1 LNTVF
6 FQFASSSI
14 HFVTSLE
21 ILQQESLAGNKNFYC
36 CWGNKTSYPG
46 RMSRNFETING
57 RIPNKIK
64 KLILKAD
71 NQISVQEDVIFD
83 QIWVEKTLPI
93 FLSQIKTFT
102 DLGDLKKLEF
112 QEIFP
117 GAALAN
123 EITSVTKSRDFDFV
137 KNLSLIEILLRSYL
151 QIYSAVLI
159 FIRENNIARV
169 NVYNGRF
176 LHERAVWDSAKK
188 AKVEVVLFENIRDRY
203 LQRKEGFH
211 DRINNQREMIK
222 YWEASSLSKKQKIEI
237 GSIYFDELRGKTNP
251 FSTISVDKFKCKN
264 PYLVYFSNS
273 DDEAVGFWENWNE
286 TLGDQISCIKKIQA
300 IVDNQEQVTLV
311 IRLHPNLKNKSHE
324 QRMQWSRV
332 RNSLNS
338 QVIAPDSQVS
348 SYEILDGCIGSISF
362 GSTLGLES
370 AFSSKPHLLLADSGY
385 DHLDVADKALSWE
398 DVEKWIKN
406 VHFYSTDVLSKR
418 KENACI
424 RGLYLA
430 EGGTKFKSSSLRQV
444 GWGAWEVDDFC
455 GIVVKQNWVLQMLSV
470 IISKYK
476 FWKIEKHTN
485 V

>member
-1 LNTVF
+1 
-6 FQFASSSI
+6 
-14 HFVTSLE
+14 
-21 ILQQESLAGNKNFYC
+21 
-36 CWGNKTSYPG
+36 
-46 RMSRNFETING
+46 MSRNFETINA

-71 NQISVQEDVIFD
+71 NQISIQEDVIFD

-123 EITSVTKSRDFDFV
+123 EITSVTKSRDFDFI
-137 KNLSLIEILLRSYL
+137 KNLGLIEILLRSYL

-159 FIRENNIARV
+159 FIREHNITRV

-188 AKVEVVLFENIRDRY
+188 AEVEVILFENMRDRY

-211 DRINNQREMIK
+211 DRINNQLEMIK
-222 YWEASSLSKKQKIEI
+222 FWKSSSLTQKQKIEI
-237 GSIYFDELRGKTNP
+237 GSIYFNELRGKANP
-251 FSTISVDKFKCKN
+251 FNTASVDKFKSRN
-264 PYLVYFSNS
+264 PYIVYFSNS

-286 TLGDQISCIKKIQA
+286 TLGDQISCIKMLQTIF
-300 IVDNQEQVTLV
+300 DNQEQFKLI
-311 IRLHPNLKNKSHE
+311 IRLHPNLKNKSQE

-338 QVIAPDSQVS
+338 VVIAPDSQVS
-348 SYEILDGCIGSISF
+348 SYEILDGCMGSISF
-362 GSTLGLES
+362 GTTLGLES

-385 DHLDVADKALSWE
+385 DHLEVADKA
-398 DVEKWIKN
+398 
-406 VHFYSTDVLSKR
+406 
-418 KENACI
+418 
-424 RGLYLA
+424 
-430 EGGTKFKSSSLRQV
+430 
-444 GWGAWEVDDFC
+444 
-455 GIVVKQNWVLQMLSV
+455 
-470 IISKYK
+470 
-476 FWKIEKHTN
+476 
-485 V
+485 